1 MKEGHHVFRMSLF
14 IINIVQLCMNAKVWV
29 IFLKSHLTACCKRQ
43 ARHNVSQGG
52 HSKDICCVA
61 LWCCHMKS
69 DSSSCVENE
78 RLKESSTAWILLN
91 NLPISSLEIQI
102 CTVVTTGIDIII
114 FLQWSNENWTCQQS
128 TDFAPIFAFV
138 ESSRVKSCH
147 IPLNIRA
154 VFVLTQMNLTR
165 SKWTKLNGRTLEF
178 I

>member
-29 IFLKSHLTACCKRQ
+29 IFSEEPSDGLLQEASETQCVSGRTLK
-43 ARHNVSQGG
+43 RH
-52 HSKDICCVA
+52 

-78 RLKESSTAWILLN
+78 RLKESSTALILLK

-154 VFVLTQMNLTR
+154 VFVLAQMNLTR